1 MIGSAIAERYAQ
13 AVRDVLAFSPANPAY
28 SEGNRH
34 GVADM
39 RKKPAKQ
46 PGVIER
52 AARPDLPPLDA
63 FDIKILGVLRDNA
76 RASNVEIADKV
87 GLTESTCSRR
97 IKRLEEDGVITGY
110 SVGLEPEFVGIG
122 LIAFVTLVLENF
134 NEQTADRFARE
145 IQAMPEVMSCHIVS
159 GGYDALLQVAAAD
172 LQSYSKF
179 VLDRLRLM
187 PGVKDLR
194 SSFVMRSLKDTTAL
208 PIARSGA

>member
-1 MIGSAIAERYAQ
+1 
-13 AVRDVLAFSPANPAY
+13 L
-28 SEGNRH
+28 
-34 GVADM
+34 
-39 RKKPAKQ
+39 RKKSAKE